1 MNGLGDALV
10 DVLLR
15 AVNQRRPRL
24 RVVAEWLVEV
34 ARPPRG
40 VRLVADD
47 GAEYSGIVFV
57 EHNEPMLMVARCV
70 KAPRHP
76 QPRSSPPVP
85 YSRPFDEESWNNLN
99 DEPFS

>member
-15 AVNQRRPRL
+15 AVNQQRPRL

-47 GAEYSGIVFV
+47 GAEYSGVVFV
-57 EHNEPMLMVARCV
+57 EHNEPMLMVALCV

-76 QPRSSPPVP
+76 APRSAPVP
-85 YSRPFDEESWNNLN
+85 YARTFDEARWNHVN
-99 DEPFS
+99 DDPFS